1 MLNIIIGEQK
11 FSIRNEFDELT
22 IKEFELITNIINN
35 KELDIIEQYHSIFL
49 LLGVD
54 EKSLDYINLEN
65 FMNIVGKWE
74 QRKPLSGFTRTI
86 NVDGDEYTSYNE
98 GDEFKFNL
106 KIIRQINKISK
117 SELTYSNILAVIFKD
132 IEDCNT
138 EECFQYKTDIFNN
151 ITCDIA
157 LPYIISYN
165 EEIKNSLNSFNL

>member
-1 MLNIIIGEQK
+1 MLNIIIGEQEI
-11 FSIRNEFDELT
+11 SIKNEFDELT

-65 FMNIVGKWE
+65 FMNIIGKWE

-86 NVDGDEYTSYNE
+86 YIGMREYAAFDE
-98 GDEFKFNL
+98 GKEFKFNL
-106 KIIRQINKISK
+106 KLIRQINKISK
-117 SELTYSNILAVIFKD
+117 TQDLTYSNILAVIFKD
-132 IEDCNT
+132 NQDETDED
-138 EECFQYKTDIFNN
+138 FKFKSKVFNEV
-151 ITCDIA
+151 TCDIA

-165 EEIKNSLNSFNL
+165 EEIKNSLNSFKL